1 MKHNRFPLPEAIRLA
16 VALLLLLAV
25 GRAAPVPAQ
34 GGLSDE
40 YEIRA
45 AMVFNLP
52 KFIQWPAWKMNGM
65 HPVFELCELGTDP
78 VTAILENFFRGK
90 TIFEKPVSIR
100 RLSQEED
107 ASSCH
112 LLYVTG
118 SERKQF
124 ERISSDLRNKGVLCV
139 GAEDWILTSGG
150 EVSLPVID
158 NRVHIQIQITN
169 AQKGGWTVSSKLL
182 QLANII
188 H

>member
-1 MKHNRFPLPEAIRLA
+1 MKHDRFPLPEAIRLA
-16 VALLLLLAV
+16 VAFLLLLAAC
-25 GRAAPVPAQ
+25 RADSVPAQ
-34 GGLSDE
+34 EGLSDE

-52 KFIQWPAWKMNGM
+52 KFIQWPAWKMNDM
-65 HPVFELCELGTDP
+65 HRAFELCELGADP
-78 VTAILENFFRGK
+78 VTAILENFFRDK
-90 TIFEKPVSIR
+90 TVFEKPVSIR
-100 RLSQEED
+100 RLSQGED
-107 ASSCH
+107 ASDCH

-139 GAEDWILTSGG
+139 GAEDWIIASGG

-169 AQKGGWTVSSKLL
+169 AQQGGWSVSSKLL
-182 QLANII
+182 QLANIVR
-188 H
+188 